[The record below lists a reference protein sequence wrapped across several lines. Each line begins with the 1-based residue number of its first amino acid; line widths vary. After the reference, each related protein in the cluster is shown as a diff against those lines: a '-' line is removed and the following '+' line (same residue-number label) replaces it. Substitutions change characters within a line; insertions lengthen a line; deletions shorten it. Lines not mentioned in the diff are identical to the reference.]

1 MFSFLVGLASGVT
14 VLLNGQKV
22 RLGLVRAVLT
32 GSVMAKEA
40 GKRTQRLTARIVED
54 FQDAVAEVKAEKS
67 QAGSEQ
73 QSLTEIAAQLREFR
87 AEVAAME
94 SKMGPVQ

>member
-32 GSVMAKEA
+32 GGEMAKEA
-40 GKRTQRLTARIVED
+40 GKGTQRLTARIVED

-94 SKMGPVQ
+94 SKTGRVQ